1 MIILLLKLV
10 FERTDL
16 SAYTGCVAFSLFPKK
31 KNFGK
36 NKFSILVVIDWNILI
51 RKINIFFPALKYI
64 IEKAISNAFSH

>member
-1 MIILLLKLV
+1 LKELTYQPTLV
-10 FERTDL
+10 VLHFL
-16 SAYTGCVAFSLFPKK
+16 YSLKK